1 MDSGITIP
9 DAIFKL
15 FSIQVAKDSQ
25 FLKNKANSLVR
36 NGLIKTVQDK
46 HVQRSTIY
54 LKDKSQLTVL
64 HNALIIN
71 AIYLDPKEVK
81 RIFEDTAYRAEC
93 AETVNTLLSDM
104 TSLMGIA
111 LQSPM
116 VLELV
121 NALRSGESLYHTKL
135 PNPFSKLPQVAL
147 GSNTG
152 LLQALL
158 VQSSVLKT
166 SDTVL
171 MAYLQKDWKKASELC
186 SHLDESVL
194 GIKELKQ
201 SIDSQLQE
209 ACDFDDLLD
218 QMRNF

>member
-116 VLELV
+116 VLKLV